1 MGLVLILMIFVSM
14 VILGIIERRI
24 SRRRFEASR
33 QRLQQLQ
40 KNSAD
45 EAEEPI
51 QLSRNSS

>member
-14 VILGIIERRI
+14 VTLGIIERRI
-24 SRRRFEASR
+24 SRRRFKASR

-45 EAEEPI
+45 DAEEPI
-51 QLSRNSS
+51 QLSRNAS

>member
-14 VILGIIERRI
+14 VTLGIIERRI

-40 KNSAD
+40 KNSVD
-45 EAEEPI
+45 DAEESI

>member
-14 VILGIIERRI
+14 VTLGIIERRI
-24 SRRRFEASR
+24 SRRRFEAYR
-33 QRLQQLQ
+33 NRLKQLQ

-45 EAEEPI
+45 DAEEPI

>member
-14 VILGIIERRI
+14 VTLGIIERRI
-24 SRRRFEASR
+24 SRRLFEACR

-45 EAEEPI
+45 DAEEPI